1 MNAPRD
7 GQTCRTTI
15 HRFFLEKKNTKNT
28 DMNSV
33 CQLLQRMNFEGLCC
47 MECIIDCLIGKLM

>member
-1 MNAPRD
+1 MDAPRD

-15 HRFFLEKKNTKNT
+15 RCFFLEKKNTKNT

-33 CQLLQRMNFEGLCC
+33 CQLLQRNELQRVSKQHP
-47 MECIIDCLIGKLM
+47 I